1 MLNKETVNK
10 TVESLPET
18 FTIDELLDRLILIEK
33 IQEGFSQAEH
43 NMTVSDEV
51 AKAMISEWSK

>member
-33 IQEGFSQAEH
+33 IQEGLSQSEQ

-51 AKAMISEWSK
+51 AKAMISEWS

>member
-33 IQEGFSQAEH
+33 IQEGLSQSEQ